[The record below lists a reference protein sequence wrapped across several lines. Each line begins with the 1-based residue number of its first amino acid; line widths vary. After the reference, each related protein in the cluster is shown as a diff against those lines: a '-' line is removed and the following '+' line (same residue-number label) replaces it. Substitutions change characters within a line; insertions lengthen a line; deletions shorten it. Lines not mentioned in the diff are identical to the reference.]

1 MCPSVLVYEPTVSKG
16 QAPVLDLLETA
27 DVNIKNCVAAAMVP
41 KDVLDYLNPRGRVA
55 YFYSRAGG

>member
-1 MCPSVLVYEPTVSKG
+1 MFHKILIANRGE
-16 QAPVLDLLETA
+16 
-27 DVNIKNCVAAAMVP
+27 IAMRVIRACRILGIRTVP